1 MEIKLIGKSEK
12 GGSVTL
18 PKEMIS
24 DASVFTLTQA
34 VRVQEDNLHAGL
46 ARVKTRGQVH
56 ITGKKVYK
64 QKHTGNARHGAASAP
79 IFVGGGV
86 THGPDGVKT
95 KLSLPKKVS
104 QIAKKVA
111 IAQMAKNKSAYA
123 IEVGSVKKTSEA
135 SKLLKE
141 VSEKSVLVLL
151 SKENSASYGRFFKN
165 IPTVTVKIFDLASA
179 YDIVTH
185 QSLVIDSSMF
195 GTKEK
200 AK

>member
-1 MEIKLIGKSEK
+1 MEIKLIGKSTKEA
-12 GGSVTL
+12 SVSL
-18 PKEMIS
+18 PKEMLS

-104 QIAKKVA
+104 KIAKKVA
-111 IAQMAKNKSAYA
+111 IAQMAKNNSVFA
-123 IEVGSVKKTSEA
+123 IEIAPVKKTSEVA
-135 SKLLKE
+135 KLLKE

-151 SKENSASYGRFFKN
+151 SKDNASQARYFKN

-185 QSLVIDSSMF
+185 QSLVLDSSMLVSKSK
-195 GTKEK
+195 TK
-200 AK
+200 